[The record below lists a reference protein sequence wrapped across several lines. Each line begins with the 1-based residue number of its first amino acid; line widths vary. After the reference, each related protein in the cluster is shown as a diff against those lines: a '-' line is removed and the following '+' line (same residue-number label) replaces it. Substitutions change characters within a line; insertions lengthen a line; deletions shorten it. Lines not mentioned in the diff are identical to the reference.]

1 MFSLGVWR
9 CRKYSNLYSP
19 RFFVTYNPAT
29 SGGGYKVTI
38 FMKKLL
44 FGLSLSAVLS
54 LFGCT
59 STTSEEDP
67 AVIGTTVRAA
77 AFFSEAGKTEE
88 LTTLVVGRT
97 YAVNF
102 WPFCSPS
109 VIDFVRGSVTK
120 VNYCL
125 VTPYEGKQVIGT
137 SETEPFTIQYVPK
150 SAGTCY
156 LSAEVEL
163 SPKDANKWVEV
174 ETLVKVV
181 EAGE

>member
-1 MFSLGVWR
+1 
-9 CRKYSNLYSP
+9 
-19 RFFVTYNPAT
+19 
-29 SGGGYKVTI
+29 
-38 FMKKLL
+38 MKKLL
-44 FGLSLSAVLS
+44 FGLSLLAVL
-54 LFGCT
+54 LVGCT
-59 STTSEEDP
+59 STTSEEEEP

-77 AFFSEAGKTEE
+77 AFFSEVGKTEE

-120 VNYCL
+120 VTYFL

-137 SETEPFTIQYVPK
+137 SETEPFAIQYAPK

-174 ETLVKVV
+174 ETLVTVI
-181 EAGE
+181 EAE